1 MQFFALTIYFTIEIY
16 DVHWF
21 STRKQYNDV
30 KKGWIPIH
38 THTHLLMYCL
48 LKCCD
53 SIGGVPMGTGWLM
66 MLGTSYAV
74 KNIFLSNAAQRLS
87 GDIGTRGRP
96 SDRTQGWSHARAVW
110 PTSERGRG
118 YNQLHCP
125 TLALLAS
132 NRDATV
138 WRMTILVL
146 SMQQVRKYENTH
158 MHTCTNTNTQVQGA
172 NHKAC
177 GEALEIKCSFQ
188 KL

>member
-1 MQFFALTIYFTIEIY
+1 MQFFFVCIYIFNCWNLWCPLIQHKETIQWCQKKAE
-16 DVHWF
+16 F
-21 STRKQYNDV
+21 S
-30 KKGWIPIH
+30 H

-87 GDIGTRGRP
+87 GDVGTRGRP
-96 SDRTQGWSHARAVW
+96 SDRTQGWSRARTVW
-110 PTSERGRG
+110 PTSARGRG
-118 YNQLHCP
+118 YNLLHCP

-138 WRMTILVL
+138 WRLTILVL
-146 SMQQVRKYENTH
+146 SM
-158 MHTCTNTNTQVQGA
+158 
-172 NHKAC
+172 
-177 GEALEIKCSFQ
+177 
-188 KL
+188 